1 MHLLVCYW
9 NKLQNALCNDKDSS
23 KYNFYF
29 EYLLKEGHKYIAQSE
44 RAFLDYCIN
53 SQSTYN
59 SLYVPTHFF
68 LSDDRL
74 EENLCMILL

>member
-1 MHLLVCYW
+1 MHLLVCYL
-9 NKLQNALCNDKDSS
+9 NELQNARCKDRDSS

-29 EYLLKEGHKYIAQSE
+29 EYLLKERQKYIAQSE

-53 SQSTYN
+53 IQSTYY